1 MAAGFGLRCGF
12 VAAGFSLRL
21 QSTKMAETIAR
32 RLAPKRISGG
42 FALAVFLAATCAGFM
57 GLKLATDKVLRKKVP
72 GSSIIYVPSGKFLK
86 YATFGYSAL
95 AADLVYL
102 WAIQYYGSYEIVD
115 RFTYLDHIFAIIAEL
130 DPRYTDPYEIG
141 SMIAGQEARNVP
153 LALKIL
159 DRGAEK
165 NPDMWLFDFEAGHI
179 AQMQLK
185 DFDLARKYY
194 GKAMAVP
201 GAPDLIKRLYA
212 STTFKAQDYQTAWE
226 TWTEVLNTATEDRV
240 KEIASNHL
248 YQVKAA
254 MDLEGLTGALGKFRE
269 KYGRFP
275 SALDKLVQMG
285 ILPSLPKD
293 MDDKAYVYDPAT
305 GAVRAPSVWW
315 KR

>member
-1 MAAGFGLRCGF
+1 
-12 VAAGFSLRL
+12 
-21 QSTKMAETIAR
+21 
-32 RLAPKRISGG
+32 
-42 FALAVFLAATCAGFM
+42 M
-57 GLKLATDKVLRKKVP
+57 GLKLQTDKVLRKKVP

-102 WAIQYYGSYEIVD
+102 WAIQYYSTYEIPD
-115 RFTYLDHIFAIIAEL
+115 RFERLDHIFSIIAEL
-130 DPRYTDPYEIG
+130 DPRYTDPYEVG
-141 SMIAGQEARNVP
+141 SLIAGQEAHDVP
-153 LALKIL
+153 LAFKIL
-159 DRGAEK
+159 GRGAEK

-179 AQMQLK
+179 AQIQLK

-212 STTFKAQDYQTAWE
+212 SSTFKTEDYQTAWE

-248 YQVKAA
+248 YQVKSE
-254 MDLEGLTGALGKFRE
+254 MDINALKEAIGKFRVRF
-269 KYGRFP
+269 GRFP
-275 SALDKLVQMG
+275 MDLSRLERIG
-285 ILPSLPKD
+285 IMPSLPKD
-293 MDDKAYVYDPAT
+293 LDDKDYVYDPAT
-305 GAVRAPSVWW
+305 GEVKAPTVWW